1 MVKKVI
7 MSEKVKPPEIC
18 LLTERE
24 LKSIIGGGDGF
35 ELFEIRDLK
44 LSDKEVEELLAPF
57 QETQP
62 Q

>member
-1 MVKKVI
+1 
-7 MSEKVKPPEIC
+7 MSERAKPPEIC